1 MSININQRKINEIV
15 GENHVYAAALHY
27 LGISFFD
34 YSEHTL
40 SEVCQEKGIAVQ
52 KVVQTLEQA
61 VAEEQHDLPLLSYPI
76 DLIVEYLKH
85 MHYIFI
91 KQKLPFLSKT
101 IARLS
106 ASSGVDRQTVEDL
119 QFVFPLFVEDFIK
132 HIYEEEDT
140 LFSYIQLLRNAL
152 DKKVN
157 YGRLYYAME
166 RTSLHDFA
174 MEHEVHD
181 DEMAGI
187 RSITKDYALK
197 KINNTGIKV
206 VYKTLQQFE
215 KELQVHAAV
224 ENEILFPK
232 AMMLEKQVKSFLKG
246 KIASN

>member
-1 MSININQRKINEIV
+1 MSVNINQRKIYDLV

-27 LGISFFD
+27 LGINFFD

-40 SEVCQEKGIAVQ
+40 SEVCKEKGLSIHN
-52 KVVQTLEQA
+52 VVQTLEQA
-61 VAEEQHDLPLLSYPI
+61 VLEKSDDLPLFTYPI
-76 DLIVEYLKH
+76 ELIVEYLKH

-140 LFSYIQLLRNAL
+140 LFSYVQLLNNAL
-152 DKKVN
+152 EKNAN
-157 YGRLYYAME
+157 YGRLYFAME
-166 RTSLHDFA
+166 NTSLHNFA
-174 MEHEVHD
+174 LEHEVHD

-187 RSITKDYALK
+187 RSITKDYSLK
-197 KINNTGIKV
+197 GINNTGIKV

-232 AMMLEKQVKSFLKG
+232 AMMLEKQVKSFLKE